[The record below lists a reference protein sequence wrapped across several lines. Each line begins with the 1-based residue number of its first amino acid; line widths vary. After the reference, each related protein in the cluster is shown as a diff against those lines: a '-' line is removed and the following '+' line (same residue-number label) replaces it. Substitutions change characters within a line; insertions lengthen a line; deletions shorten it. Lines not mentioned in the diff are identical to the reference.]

1 MKWRTKE
8 LSKVN
13 NANDCVW
20 IGLLKD
26 KEPERLVV
34 VEFNEVPLYL
44 SPPEVFLKKIV
55 GSGWFKGS
63 QKSTVGAIVAHDF
76 TDITPGSQTN

>member
-13 NANDCVW
+13 NANDRVW
-20 IGLLKD
+20 ICLLKD

-34 VEFNEVPLYL
+34 VEFNEIPLDL
-44 SPPEVFLKKIV
+44 SPPKVFLKNSSGRV
-55 GSGWFKGS
+55 GSKGAR
-63 QKSTVGAIVAHDF
+63 KARLVR
-76 TDITPGSQTN
+76 

>member
-13 NANDCVW
+13 NANDRVW

-34 VEFNEVPLYL
+34 VEFNEIPLDL
-44 SPPEVFLKKIV
+44 SPPEVFLKNSSGRV
-55 GSGWFKGS
+55 GSKGVR
-63 QKSTVGAIVAHDF
+63 KARLVR
-76 TDITPGSQTN
+76 